1 MCIWHGFYYEA
12 HRAMGDV
19 DALIHLVT
27 HPSYIDNKPI
37 AELIQN
43 AKRPM
48 CRVEATFAKYEYKN
62 LLKKRNY
69 RWHDPDNGNK
79 DDKAWCKLISH
90 EEMDTER
97 EWLNENVYNNN
108 FQGRFIEV
116 SIIDKYKSR

>member
-1 MCIWHGFYYEA
+1 MFS
-12 HRAMGDV
+12 
-19 DALIHLVT
+19 ALQKITCLVGL
-27 HPSYIDNKPI
+27 PRKIKPI
-37 AELIQN
+37 VELIQN

-90 EEMDTER
+90 EDMDTER
-97 EWLNENVYNNN
+97 EWLNDNVYNNN
-108 FQGRFIEV
+108 FQGRFIEI
-116 SIIDKYKSR
+116 SIMDKYKSRSLCNLGVV